1 MSSILITTFQTW
13 LPHQQSNSSDDLVL
27 YLEETDQLPF
37 GCYLLRQ
44 IPVDFHQAPAT
55 VIAKI
60 TELSP
65 AAVVCCGMAERRSC
79 LSVESNGRFQSDLQF
94 APIDFAQLLD
104 FTTDTIISHDAGR
117 FVCNYLYYHVLRYLE
132 SCQSQTKAIFVHVPL
147 LNNGN
152 RAAIAADFLAILKSL
167 QSIP

>member
-1 MSSILITTFQTW
+1 MTRLLITTFQTW
-13 LPHQQSNSSDDLVL
+13 LPHQSSNSSDDLIL
-27 YLEETDQLPF
+27 HLAETRQLPHD
-37 GCYLLRQ
+37 CHLLRQ
-44 IPVDFHQAPAT
+44 IPVDFHRAPAT

-60 TELSP
+60 TELTP
-65 AAVVCCGMAERRSC
+65 AAVVCCGMAEQRSR

-94 APIDFAQLLD
+94 SSIDFAQLLD
-104 FTTDTIISHDAGR
+104 FTTDTTISHDAGG

-147 LNNGN
+147 LNYDN
-152 RAAIAADFLAILKSL
+152 RAAIGDDFLAILKSL